1 MKVLFFLFL
10 FLSINIYSGNFSF
23 GIKAEGSKSILK
35 NDFTDDFFGIG
46 LGGGIYYNFNNFL
59 SVKTGIDINAN
70 INTDLN
76 EWHLSEQIENF
87 LSLQIP
93 LIINVNLLNYIN
105 ISGGVY
111 YDYIID
117 YSLARAKYMN
127 NENLD
132 IPGNINKNNFGGL
145 FGIGLSYNSYLLNF
159 VYSRNFLSIYDNYDL
174 YFSKFAVELV
184 WKF

>member
-1 MKVLFFLFL
+1 MKVIFLLFL

-23 GIKAEGSKSILK
+23 GIKVEGAKSALK

-46 LGGGIYYNFNNFL
+46 LGGEIYYNFNNFL

-70 INTDLN
+70 VNIDLN
-76 EWHLSEQIENF
+76 EWTLSEQIQDF

-93 LIINVNLLNYIN
+93 CLINLNLLNYIN
-105 ISGGVY
+105 IFGGIY

-117 YSLARAKYMN
+117 YSLAKAKYMN

-132 IPGNINKNNFGGL
+132 VPGNINKNNFGGL
-145 FGIGLSYNSYLLNF
+145 FGIGFNYNSYMLNF
-159 VYSRNFLSIYDNYDL
+159 VYSRNIYSIYDNYDL
-174 YFSKFAVELV
+174 YYNKFAVELV
-184 WKF
+184 YKF